1 MKQSKYNTIVSLGK
15 QQVLYNTITNKFV
28 VLSDAIKEALKCE
41 TVSPLSL
48 KLESNN
54 YLVKDDVNEKQMIES
69 LFVQRRFSSK
79 VYQLTLNT
87 SLDCNLCCW
96 YCYET
101 HAKKTNMSLELVKN
115 ILLHLEIKSQADPFK
130 ILELSF
136 FGGEPLL
143 NYKAIKALLE
153 GVKMLSERF
162 DFDIHLTF
170 VTNGTLINQK
180 YVELLKEFK
189 VRFQITIDGNKDT
202 HNNTRKYKSKLLGT
216 DSYGRIM
223 DNLKLLNEQEAEF
236 YFIVRVNYETDT
248 LKSISKLM
256 ADLEFLDK
264 RRTALSLHRVWQ
276 HKATEEDSALLID
289 AINYINSMGFVVSTF
304 PLATNLENCYAD
316 NYNQAIINY
325 DGNVYKCT
333 ARDFSSE
340 QPSGKLNSLGLIEWN
355 APLLLD
361 RLALDIPQ
369 KCKDCLL
376 LPSCTGICSQKKVEA
391 KDNEQI
397 PCPFEDLISKEDV
410 ILLNIKQQLV
420 IKKYEKENSDYAH
433 VAS

>member
-28 VLSDAIKEALKCE
+28 GLSDAIKEALKCE
-41 TVSPLSL
+41 TVSSLSL

-54 YLVKDDVNEKQMIES
+54 YLVKDDVDEKQMIES

-101 HAKKTNMSLELVKN
+101 HAQKTNMSLELVKN

-276 HKATEEDSALLID
+276 HKATEEDSALLIN

>member
-41 TVSPLSL
+41 TVSPLSF

-54 YLVKDDVNEKQMIES
+54 YLVKDDVDEKQMIES

>member
-54 YLVKDDVNEKQMIES
+54 YLVKDDVDEKQMIES

-153 GVKMLSERF
+153 GVKMLSKRF

>member
-54 YLVKDDVNEKQMIES
+54 YLVKDDVDEKQMIES

-340 QPSGKLNSLGLIEWN
+340 QPSGKLNSLGLIEWS

>member
-54 YLVKDDVNEKQMIES
+54 YLVKDDVAEKQMIERS
-69 LFVQRRFSSK
+69 YVQRRFSSK
-79 VYQLTLNT
+79 VYQMTLNT

-304 PLATNLENCYAD
+304 PLATILENCYAD

-420 IKKYEKENSDYAH
+420 INLKSATYR
-433 VAS
+433 V

>member
-54 YLVKDDVNEKQMIES
+54 YLIKDDVDEKQMIES

>member
-54 YLVKDDVNEKQMIES
+54 YLVKDDVDEKQMIES

-79 VYQLTLNT
+79 VYQLILNT

>member
-41 TVSPLSL
+41 TISPLSL

-54 YLVKDDVNEKQMIES
+54 YLVKDDVDEKQMIES

-202 HNNTRKYKSKLLGT
+202 HNNTRKYKSKLLGA

-391 KDNEQI
+391 KDYEQI

>member
-54 YLVKDDVNEKQMIES
+54 YLVKDDVDEKQMIES
-69 LFVQRRFSSK
+69 LFVQRRFSPK

-333 ARDFSSE
+333 A
-340 QPSGKLNSLGLIEWN
+340 
-355 APLLLD
+355 
-361 RLALDIPQ
+361 
-369 KCKDCLL
+369 
-376 LPSCTGICSQKKVEA
+376 
-391 KDNEQI
+391 
-397 PCPFEDLISKEDV
+397 
-410 ILLNIKQQLV
+410 
-420 IKKYEKENSDYAH
+420 
-433 VAS
+433 

>member
-54 YLVKDDVNEKQMIES
+54 YLVKDDVDEKQMIES

-189 VRFQITIDGNKDT
+189 VRFQITIDGNKNT

>member
-1 MKQSKYNTIVSLGK
+1 M
-15 QQVLYNTITNKFV
+15 
-28 VLSDAIKEALKCE
+28 
-41 TVSPLSL
+41 
-48 KLESNN
+48 
-54 YLVKDDVNEKQMIES
+54 
-69 LFVQRRFSSK
+69 
-79 VYQLTLNT
+79 TLNT

-153 GVKMLSERF
+153 GVKMLSKRF

>member
-54 YLVKDDVNEKQMIES
+54 YLVKDDVDEKQMIES

-153 GVKMLSERF
+153 GVKMFSERF

>member
-54 YLVKDDVNEKQMIES
+54 YLVKDDVDEKQMIES

-340 QPSGKLNSLGLIEWN
+340 QPSGKLNSLVLIEWN

>member
-54 YLVKDDVNEKQMIES
+54 YLVKDDVDEKQMIES

-162 DFDIHLTF
+162 DFDI
-170 VTNGTLINQK
+170 
-180 YVELLKEFK
+180 
-189 VRFQITIDGNKDT
+189 
-202 HNNTRKYKSKLLGT
+202 
-216 DSYGRIM
+216 
-223 DNLKLLNEQEAEF
+223 
-236 YFIVRVNYETDT
+236 
-248 LKSISKLM
+248 
-256 ADLEFLDK
+256 
-264 RRTALSLHRVWQ
+264 
-276 HKATEEDSALLID
+276 
-289 AINYINSMGFVVSTF
+289 
-304 PLATNLENCYAD
+304 
-316 NYNQAIINY
+316 
-325 DGNVYKCT
+325 
-333 ARDFSSE
+333 
-340 QPSGKLNSLGLIEWN
+340 
-355 APLLLD
+355 
-361 RLALDIPQ
+361 
-369 KCKDCLL
+369 
-376 LPSCTGICSQKKVEA
+376 
-391 KDNEQI
+391 
-397 PCPFEDLISKEDV
+397 
-410 ILLNIKQQLV
+410 
-420 IKKYEKENSDYAH
+420 
-433 VAS
+433 

>member
-54 YLVKDDVNEKQMIES
+54 YLVKDDVDEKQMIES

-397 PCPFEDLISKEDV
+397 PCPFENLISKEDV

>member
-54 YLVKDDVNEKQMIES
+54 YLVKDDVDEKQMIES

-340 QPSGKLNSLGLIEWN
+340 QPSGKLNSLGLLEWN

>member
-54 YLVKDDVNEKQMIES
+54 YLVKDDVDEKQMIES

-153 GVKMLSERF
+153 GIKMLSERF

>member
-54 YLVKDDVNEKQMIES
+54 YLVKDDVDEKQMIES

-289 AINYINSMGFVVSTF
+289 AINYINSMGFVVSIF

>member
-54 YLVKDDVNEKQMIES
+54 YLVKDDVDEKQMIES

-289 AINYINSMGFVVSTF
+289 AINYMNSMGFVVSTF

>member
-54 YLVKDDVNEKQMIES
+54 YLVKDDVDEKQMIES

-153 GVKMLSERF
+153 GVKMLSGRF

>member
-54 YLVKDDVNEKQMIES
+54 YLVKDDVDEKQMIES

-369 KCKDCLL
+369 KCKNCLL

>member
-15 QQVLYNTITNKFV
+15 QQVLYNTITNKFI

-54 YLVKDDVNEKQMIES
+54 YLVKDDVDEKQMIES

>member
-54 YLVKDDVNEKQMIES
+54 YLVKDDVDEKQMIES
-69 LFVQRRFSSK
+69 LFVQRRFLSK

>member
-54 YLVKDDVNEKQMIES
+54 YLVKDDVDEKQMIES

-216 DSYGRIM
+216 DSYGKIM

>member
-41 TVSPLSL
+41 KVSPLSL

-54 YLVKDDVNEKQMIES
+54 YLVKDDVDEKQMIES

-420 IKKYEKENSDYAH
+420 IKQ
-433 VAS
+433 

>member
-28 VLSDAIKEALKCE
+28 VLSDPIKEALKCE

-54 YLVKDDVNEKQMIES
+54 YLVKDDVDEKQMIES

-216 DSYGRIM
+216 DSYGKIM

-325 DGNVYKCT
+325 GGNVYKCT

>member
-54 YLVKDDVNEKQMIES
+54 YLVKDDVDEKQMIES

-433 VAS
+433 VAN

>member
-54 YLVKDDVNEKQMIES
+54 YLVKDDVDEKQMIES

-397 PCPFEDLISKEDV
+397 PCPFEDLISKA
-410 ILLNIKQQLV
+410 ILC
-420 IKKYEKENSDYAH
+420 
-433 VAS
+433 

>member
-54 YLVKDDVNEKQMIES
+54 YLVKDDVDEKQMIES

-376 LPSCTGICSQKKVEA
+376 LPSCTGICSQKKLRR
-391 KDNEQI
+391 KTT
-397 PCPFEDLISKEDV
+397 SKFHAHSR
-410 ILLNIKQQLV
+410 ILYLKRM
-420 IKKYEKENSDYAH
+420 
-433 VAS
+433 

>member
-54 YLVKDDVNEKQMIES
+54 YLVKDDVDEKQMIES

-180 YVELLKEFK
+180 DVELLKEFK

>member
-54 YLVKDDVNEKQMIES
+54 YLVKDDVDEKQMIES

>member
-54 YLVKDDVNEKQMIES
+54 YLVKDDVDEKQMIES

-170 VTNGTLINQK
+170 VTNGILINQK

>member
-54 YLVKDDVNEKQMIES
+54 YLVKDDVDEKQMIES
-69 LFVQRRFSSK
+69 LFVQRCFSSK

>member
-1 MKQSKYNTIVSLGK
+1 
-15 QQVLYNTITNKFV
+15 
-28 VLSDAIKEALKCE
+28 
-41 TVSPLSL
+41 
-48 KLESNN
+48 
-54 YLVKDDVNEKQMIES
+54 
-69 LFVQRRFSSK
+69 
-79 VYQLTLNT
+79 
-87 SLDCNLCCW
+87 
-96 YCYET
+96 
-101 HAKKTNMSLELVKN
+101 
-115 ILLHLEIKSQADPFK
+115 
-130 ILELSF
+130 
-136 FGGEPLL
+136 
-143 NYKAIKALLE
+143 
-153 GVKMLSERF
+153 MLSERF

-325 DGNVYKCT
+325 MVMYINVQHEIFL
-333 ARDFSSE
+333 RS
-340 QPSGKLNSLGLIEWN
+340 N
-355 APLLLD
+355 LL
-361 RLALDIPQ
+361 
-369 KCKDCLL
+369 
-376 LPSCTGICSQKKVEA
+376 
-391 KDNEQI
+391 
-397 PCPFEDLISKEDV
+397 
-410 ILLNIKQQLV
+410 
-420 IKKYEKENSDYAH
+420 
-433 VAS
+433 AS

>member
-1 MKQSKYNTIVSLGK
+1 MKQSKYNTKVSLGK

-54 YLVKDDVNEKQMIES
+54 YLVKDDVDEKQMIES

>member
-28 VLSDAIKEALKCE
+28 VLSDAIKKALKCE

-54 YLVKDDVNEKQMIES
+54 YLVKDDVDEKQMIES

>member
-54 YLVKDDVNEKQMIES
+54 YLVKDDVDEKQMIES
-69 LFVQRRFSSK
+69 LFVQKRFSSK

-216 DSYGRIM
+216 DSYGKIM